1 MSDVKDFKK
10 KKKESGGRVYLTCL
24 FLLFG
29 AVGGVGA
36 GLFNLFGIFGAVGE
50 PAPTNCREFCH
61 ISVTSVTSRT
71 LFVAELSPA

>member
-1 MSDVKDFKK
+1 MKNIQLTLMPDVRCKGFQ
-10 KKKESGGRVYLTCL
+10 KEEKRV
-24 FLLFG
+24 G
-29 AVGGVGA
+29 WE